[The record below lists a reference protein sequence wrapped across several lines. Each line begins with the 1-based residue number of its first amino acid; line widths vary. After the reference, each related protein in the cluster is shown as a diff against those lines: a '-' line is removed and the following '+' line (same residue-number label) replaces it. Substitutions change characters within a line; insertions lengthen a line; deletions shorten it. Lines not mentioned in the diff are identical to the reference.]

1 MSTIKQKVTLTYYI
15 THEDGDYD
23 LQCAM
28 KAVAL
33 NLSISDALQEIRS
46 RLKYGE
52 DVTEKEDQVLRNL
65 QTILNE
71 HYVEG

>member
-1 MSTIKQKVTLTYYI
+1 MSVKQKVTLTYYI
-15 THEDGDYD
+15 THEDGEYD

-28 KAVAL
+28 KGVNL
-33 NLSISDALQEIRS
+33 NLSIYDALNEIRT

-52 DVTEKEDQVLRNL
+52 DITEKEEQTLRNL

-71 HYVEG
+71 HYIEG